1 MRIVLDTN
9 VLVSGVFFSGPPFE
23 ILNAWRNNKVKL
35 VVSAEIMNEYRRVGQ
50 RLAGKYPGVEIGP
63 FLALVAVHGE
73 FVEAPPLNE
82 AVCTDSTDD
91 MFFACAIASGCSII
105 VSGDKHLHL
114 ANGYGGIVV
123 IRARAFFDKYLAQ

>member
-63 FLALVAVHGE
+63 FLAWLQFTGSLLK
-73 FVEAPPLNE
+73 PRR
-82 AVCTDSTDD
+82 STRL
-91 MFFACAIASGCSII
+91 CAQTQQTICFSH
-105 VSGDKHLHL
+105 VLLHQ
-114 ANGYGGIVV
+114 GVPSS
-123 IRARAFFDKYLAQ
+123 